1 MTAMYFTWRA
11 NQLFVT
17 PVNAPVDLLIDGR
30 FNPPAL
36 VKDEQVLVVD
46 PDMEVPLTSAT
57 LGLVGIEAG
66 NTGYTQ
72 AAVDM
77 VESQADDIV
86 AKLIRGK
93 QGYTARAGSA
103 ARRARGLGWF
113 WY

>member
-1 MTAMYFTWRA
+1 MTAI
-11 NQLFVT
+11 
-17 PVNAPVDLLIDGR
+17 NAPIDLLIDGR

-36 VKDEQVLVVD
+36 VKDEQVLIVH
-46 PDMEVPLTSAT
+46 PDMEVPLTTAS

-86 AKLIRGK
+86 ADLIRQK
-93 QGYTARAGSA
+93 QSYTYRAGA
-103 ARRARGLGWF
+103 NARRNRGQGW
-113 WY
+113 WWW